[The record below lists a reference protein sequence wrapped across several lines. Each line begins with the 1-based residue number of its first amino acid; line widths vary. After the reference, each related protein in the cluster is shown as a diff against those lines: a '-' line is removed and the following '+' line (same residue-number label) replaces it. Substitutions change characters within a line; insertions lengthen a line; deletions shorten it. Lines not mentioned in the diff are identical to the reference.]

1 MNISKMSYNSPN
13 HRRSKSDKYYM
24 FKLRPVDMPEKH
36 LYYNRPSEKL
46 PGSVLS
52 KGGEHKKL
60 DIYSLE
66 DLVESP
72 FKEELRV
79 KYK

>member
-1 MNISKMSYNSPN
+1 
-13 HRRSKSDKYYM
+13 
-24 FKLRPVDMPEKH
+24 MPEKH
-36 LYYNRPSEKL
+36 LFYNKPSEKL

-52 KGGEHKKL
+52 KVTDQKKL

-66 DLVESP
+66 DLVDSP
-72 FKEELRV
+72 FKEQLRI